1 MFMSKYSTTI
11 TTLNSLS
18 QEVKNQLVKQ
28 SEV

>member
-18 QEVKNQLVKQ
+18 QEVKN
-28 SEV
+28 